1 MRSNGRAASTKCSAA
16 DLINST
22 TLVVEPDRSISNT
35 RLKGAE
41 TESKCAICWGT
52 LSSDSRKSS
61 LARSLTARL
70 VPRSITLTLTLTS
83 SVSTRMTSPSEI
95 SSGSLETGA
104 GVPAPD
110 EFFGGPV
117 SSGFCLG
124 VGTAPGSSVS
134 CLTVGAEEEP
144 KAVVAMPKDS
154 AAAFASVIFP
164 ACE

>member
-35 RLKGAE
+35 RLKGAD

-61 LARSLTARL
+61 FARSLRARL
-70 VPRSITLTLTLTS
+70 VLRSITLTLTLTS
-83 SVSTRMTSPSEI
+83 SVSMRMMSPSET
-95 SSGSLETGA
+95 SCGSLETGA

-110 EFFGGPV
+110 ELCGGPV
-117 SSGFCLG
+117 RSGFCLG
-124 VGTAPGSSVS
+124 VGAALGASLSRLSFGDEDTVLSAP
-134 CLTVGAEEEP
+134 A
-144 KAVVAMPKDS
+144 DHD
-154 AAAFASVIFP
+154 
-164 ACE
+164 

>member
-52 LSSDSRKSS
+52 LSSDNRKSS
-61 LARSLTARL
+61 FARSLTARF
-70 VPRSITLTLTLTS
+70 VPRSMTLTLTLTS
-83 SVSTRMTSPSEI
+83 SVSTRMMSPSEI
-95 SSGSLETGA
+95 SSGSFETGA

-110 EFFGGPV
+110 EFCGGPASLGV
-117 SSGFCLG
+117 CLG
-124 VGTAPGSSVS
+124 GGTAFGFSVLRLS
-134 CLTVGAEEEP
+134 VGGAEEGGGDLATLKE
-144 KAVVAMPKDS
+144 
-154 AAAFASVIFP
+154 FA
-164 ACE
+164 